1 MFYRLQSYYFGFI
14 LIILHTKIKETL
26 SFNEPHTPASSNNSS
41 KITAAAAVA
50 ATTMSSS
57 IMTTT
62 DIESPYF
69 DFELQRNV
77 TVTVGQTGFLHCRV
91 ERLGDKD
98 VSWIRKRDLH
108 ILTAGT
114 AVYTSDQRFQVQRPQ
129 NSTLW
134 TLQIKYPQVRDA
146 GVYEC
151 QVSTEPK
158 ISLSYT
164 LNVIELKAVVL
175 GTADLYVK
183 TGSDINLTCKISK
196 GPHELGTVFW
206 YKGNAII
213 DLITQENDIYSE
225 NVQRISVDTD
235 WADGL
240 ISRLKI
246 RQAVPNDT
254 GNYTCVSTIAQAASV
269 YAHVISGSLAE
280 HPAAMQHNSANM
292 QFVEQPTLVLPLV
305 TIAAGGAAA
314 IATNLMDA
322 AVAVITS
329 ILLEIWIVLARFQK
343 NLFNTLLWPS
353 ASVWVVR

>member
-206 YKGNAII
+206 YKG
-213 DLITQENDIYSE
+213 
-225 NVQRISVDTD
+225 
-235 WADGL
+235 
-240 ISRLKI
+240 
-246 RQAVPNDT
+246 
-254 GNYTCVSTIAQAASV
+254 
-269 YAHVISGSLAE
+269 SLAE